1 MVDASSPA
9 LGPSAPPP
17 SPIILQLSR
26 KKRILAAFLSP
37 VLPGVGHLLIQCPRA
52 AIFFLLLFSLL
63 LLLCWPLREMKDFT
77 GTLLFGAGMIVLCIF
92 STWDAGYRAGQ
103 RAEKPSQWWL
113 AILLPF
119 AFLAAAGHVNWATRA
134 SGFQV
139 FVIPSRAM

>member
-1 MVDASSPA
+1 
-9 LGPSAPPP
+9 
-17 SPIILQLSR
+17 
-26 KKRILAAFLSP
+26 
-37 VLPGVGHLLIQCPRA
+37 
-52 AIFFLLLFSLL
+52 
-63 LLLCWPLREMKDFT
+63 MKDFT

-139 FVIPSRAM
+139 FVIPSRAMENTVMIGNRIMVDRWHYRQSEPSDGDIIVFKNPEGFYVLKRVIAHGARPLKAKMEWSLLMAGKFLNHM